1 MKWFH
6 VYFLYKELFMEKK
19 KIKLLVV
26 PDDTHGVGKFR
37 SIDPH
42 VYMQQHYSDEFD
54 VDIVFLKDF
63 PQDLTNFLSQYD
75 LIQMHKEFDKKMQV
89 MDTIKF
95 LGIPVILDIDDHF
108 SLGPDHP
115 MHITSKREKWAETII
130 KHIKEADLVTTTT
143 PLFASVIKKYN
154 KNVAVIPNA
163 VNPEEEQFS
172 TPKNKSERMRFG
184 IVCGSAHL
192 KDIELMEGLMNLPE
206 EIKDKMQIVMCG
218 FDTNGTT
225 TIFNSKTGEVT
236 RRPIRPEESVWVKY
250 EDILSDKYCNLT
262 AQHKDFLRKYAAHID
277 DPFDGE
283 SYRRM
288 CTRDIRH
295 YATHYDN
302 VDVLLAPLKEN
313 DFNYVKSQLKEI
325 EAGFKDCAIIAQ
337 NFGPYTIDL
346 KPYLVKG
353 GKVDEQGNALLVETR
368 KNHKDWAKY
377 IKFCVENPDA
387 VEKMKKN
394 LKEMVREKYSLENV
408 TKKRVEIYKNLLNK
422 VK

>member
-1 MKWFH
+1 
-6 VYFLYKELFMEKK
+6 MEKK

-26 PDDTHGVGKFR
+26 PDDVHGVGKFR

-42 VYMQQHYSDEFD
+42 VYLQEKYGDEFD

-63 PQDLTNFLSQYD
+63 PQDLTGFLSQYD
-75 LIQMHKEFDKKMQV
+75 LIQMHKQFDKNMQV
-89 MDTIKF
+89 METIKF
-95 LGIPVILDIDDHF
+95 LDIPVILDIDDHF

-115 MHITSKREKWAETII
+115 MYLTSKREGWADTII
-130 KHIKEADLVTTTT
+130 KHIKEASLVTTTT
-143 PLFASVIKKYN
+143 PLFAEVLMKYN
-154 KNVAVIPNA
+154 PNVAVIPNA
-163 VNPEEEQFS
+163 INPTEAQFNV
-172 TPKNKSERMRFG
+172 PKKKSEKMRFG

-192 KDIELMEGLMNLPE
+192 KDIELMEGLMNLPKE
-206 EIKDKMQIVMCG
+206 VKDKIQIVMCG

-225 TIFNSKTGEVT
+225 TIYNQRTGEVT

-250 EDILSDKYCNLT
+250 EAILSDKYSNLSP
-262 AQHKDFLRKYAAHID
+262 QHKDFLKKYMAHVD
-277 DPFDGE
+277 DPFENE

-288 CTRDIRH
+288 CTRDIKR
-295 YATHYDN
+295 YATHYEN

-325 EAGFKDCAIIAQ
+325 EAGFTDCAIIAQ

-346 KPYLVKG
+346 KPYILKG
-353 GKVDEQGNALLVETR
+353 GEIDEEGNALLVETR

-377 IKFCVENPDA
+377 IKFCVEHPEA
-387 VEKMKKN
+387 VEKMKEN
-394 LKEMVREKYSLENV
+394 LKKMVQEKYSLDNV
-408 TKKRVEIYKNLLNK
+408 TKERAEIYKNLLNK